1 MSEQANQH
9 AATKPSSSIEPIDA
23 SYRYG
28 RLLYAP
34 TRPSQ
39 LTAAAL
45 AAAVPLVVGALLVW
59 AIVERPARQAV
70 GIYLVILA
78 VAAGLFWLITS
89 PVFSTGLA
97 VRRGQFLQSS
107 LLEILRS
114 SERKSSESPTV
125 QTPASAADLMSSV
138 MITMPAAV
146 LGVLPVPNLSKISR
160 LLVNRELSLTR
171 SNDFSVFALWPDTEC
186 YLTSEESR
194 GLSAFVARER
204 GLRASALTAISAA
217 AGSLAVDAYEGW
229 HEYALVALTA
239 ALFLV
244 AVGSYTRSQWAR
256 DQLLYQKARLVAHH
270 GSEIIGSYDLKNVTG
285 PLERQAA
292 LRRLSISI
300 LERSSGLPARY
311 GAQNAVVDRLVPQVA
326 SAVGESIDMSLQQA
340 LRLPVVANIK
350 GSMSVAFERLT
361 DTESKLDVEIA
372 TGADAWLAVAAGDTR
387 FDLSGG
393 EDHPNASFEVVVEAP
408 GLEITPREQGAQL
421 LTSHDNRSW
430 TFTLNGPWEA
440 DVIIWVT
447 LYSSGRY
454 VQAIQLSASELERH
468 DTRN

>member
-1 MSEQANQH
+1 VSEQADQQV
-9 AATKPSSSIEPIDA
+9 ATKPSSSIEPISA
-23 SYRYG
+23 SHRYE

-34 TRPSQ
+34 IRPAQ
-39 LTAAAL
+39 QTAAAL

-70 GIYLVILA
+70 GIYLVVLA
-78 VAAGLFWLITS
+78 VAAGLFWLVAS
-89 PVFSTGLA
+89 PVFSTSLA
-97 VRRGQFLQSS
+97 VRFSQFLQSS

-114 SERKSSESPTV
+114 SESKSSASPTV
-125 QTPASAADLMSSV
+125 QTPASRSGHSQVSAADLSISV
-138 MITMPAAV
+138 TMPA
-146 LGVLPVPNLSKISR
+146 PNLSKISW

-239 ALFLV
+239 ALLLV
-244 AVGSYTRSQWAR
+244 AVGSYTRCQWVR
-256 DQLLYQKARLVAHH
+256 DQLLYQKAQLVAQH
-270 GSEIIGSYDLKNVTG
+270 GPEIIGSYDLKDVTG
-285 PLERQAA
+285 PVERRAA

-311 GAQNAVVDRLVPQVA
+311 RAQNAVIDRLVPQVA
-326 SAVGESIDMSLQQA
+326 TAVGESIDMSLQQA
-340 LRLPVVANIK
+340 LRLPAVANVK
-350 GSMSVAFERLT
+350 GSISVAFTRLT
-361 DTESKLDVEIA
+361 DAGSQLKVKIA
-372 TGADAWLAVAAGDTR
+372 TGADAWQTAADTGATR

-393 EDHPNASFEVVVEAP
+393 EDRPSASFEVVVEAP
-408 GLEITPREQGAQL
+408 GLEVAPREQEAQL
-421 LTSHDNRSW
+421 PTSNASTSW
-430 TFTLNGPWEA
+430 TFALNGPWA
-440 DVIIWVT
+440 DDVLIWVT
-447 LYSSGRY
+447 LYSSSRY
-454 VQAIQLSASELERH
+454 VQAIQLSADELERH